1 MTENT
6 ERLQDRSGL
15 LPSFL
20 FNYFWPGMVVWSLL
34 YISDYALTI
43 ACARLYRAQQTIL
56 VEGSYELTPFYQR
69 DIDSLRVVSPR
80 FVFILLL
87 TLGMLG
93 FLWILNEQSPAP
105 GLWQFMLGYLII
117 IQLAVHMRHLRNLFL
132 FRSINNT
139 NLVHGRIEYARTLLL
154 RMSSWECFA
163 FSGLFLILFA
173 FTRSWFIL
181 GGVTGC
187 FLLGVNHR
195 RLASKVHTN
204 LARATQSLERT

>member
-1 MTENT
+1 
-6 ERLQDRSGL
+6 
-15 LPSFL
+15 LPSLL

-34 YISDYALTI
+34 YISDYSLTI

-56 VEGSYELTPFYQR
+56 FEGSYEITPFFQR
-69 DIDSLRVVSPR
+69 DIDSLRGLSPR
-80 FVFILLL
+80 FVFMLLL

-105 GLWQFMLGYLII
+105 ELWQFVLGCLII
-117 IQLAVHMRHLRNLFL
+117 VQLAVHTRHLRNLFL

-139 NLVHGRIEYARTLLL
+139 NLVHGRIKYARTLVL
-154 RMSSWECFA
+154 RMSSLECFA

-187 FLLGVNHR
+187 FLLGVNHLKLAR
-195 RLASKVHTN
+195 RLHKN
-204 LARATQSLERT
+204 LARVTQSPEQM